1 MKYGKKRVISEV
13 PLINL
18 ISREDLDRLNKRFGT
33 FYKPKNEVTTAKIII
48 ETRLDELDRLMR
60 QKPERGGYGA

>member
-18 ISREDLDRLNKRFGT
+18 ISREDLDRL
-33 FYKPKNEVTTAKIII
+33 
-48 ETRLDELDRLMR
+48 MR

>member
-1 MKYGKKRVISEV
+1 MKYGKKRIISEV

-33 FYKPKNEVTTAKIII
+33 FYRPHKTDTSKIIM
-48 ETRLDELDRLMR
+48 ETKLDELDRLMR
-60 QKPERGGYGA
+60 QKPKRGGYGA